1 MTKFISAREREWS
14 SRAGEMVNEAA
25 RVRTPGAQRRKRNP
39 GVGGTAPPEV
49 RDPVEVMCR
58 VRPLPQGQEDTCIA
72 VLNEQTLRL
81 TPPEQSRAYLNR

>member
-1 MTKFISAREREWS
+1 
-14 SRAGEMVNEAA
+14 MVNEAA
-25 RVRTPGAQRRKRNP
+25 RVRTPGAQRKKRN
-39 GVGGTAPPEV
+39 AAAEV

-58 VRPLPQGQEDTCIA
+58 VRPLPQGQEDSCIA